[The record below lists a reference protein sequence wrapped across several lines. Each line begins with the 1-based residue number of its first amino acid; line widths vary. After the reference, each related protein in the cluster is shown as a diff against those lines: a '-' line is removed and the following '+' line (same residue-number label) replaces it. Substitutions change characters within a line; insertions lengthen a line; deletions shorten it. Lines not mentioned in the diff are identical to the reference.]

1 MKTITSYLGVRSV
14 RSGSTDDDSRESAS
28 HSSDVLDED
37 IENRFGDLKVAKQG
51 CQQQR
56 KNSSAMSSPISIV
69 PTASFPPP
77 PLVCLPPEVLS
88 VMLGLLSA
96 REVLKLERTCRRL
109 LMQIRFP
116 SGSSQFLWNGMLQRH
131 FGTSFSRL
139 GSAATSGVP
148 SRNDFL
154 HLRNLRLRPMASVE
168 SPKALSDSP
177 NRTPSLRSVPQTW
190 RRRSSPFSP
199 LSEVENVVPL
209 AGVEECDH
217 HAEPVAVLP
226 PKGDVDF
233 VERYN
238 FAVLETNARAVE
250 GDIASTKSKSPFFM
264 PRQCNGWEVDFELCY
279 AGWNGGLLGIVACDP
294 KSSGSASVSLG
305 QSSSSRLNVWCF
317 DFFNSGNRGRDID
330 EWWSR
335 SELDGHHCPV
345 MCNMRSADV
354 GLLTASE
361 SPTRS
366 QQKFRLR
373 FECRMERSTRG
384 SSLDLFLLNK
394 DDRVVRFVARIG
406 DADDTERE
414 EMDDERSENESIG
427 LERLRSYAS
436 RGFDFRPF
444 CGFSPLNNSS
454 EDQPHRQ
461 PEKSHARVLRVV
473 YM

>member
-1 MKTITSYLGVRSV
+1 
-14 RSGSTDDDSRESAS
+14 
-28 HSSDVLDED
+28 
-37 IENRFGDLKVAKQG
+37 
-51 CQQQR
+51 
-56 KNSSAMSSPISIV
+56 
-69 PTASFPPP
+69 
-77 PLVCLPPEVLS
+77 
-88 VMLGLLSA
+88 MLGLLSA

-116 SGSSQFLWNGMLQRH
+116 SGSSQFLWNGMLRRH

-139 GSAATSGVP
+139 GLAATSGVP

-177 NRTPSLRSVPQTW
+177 NHRTPSLRSVPQTW

-199 LSEVENVVPL
+199 LSEVQNVVPL

-226 PKGDVDF
+226 PKGDVGF

-238 FAVLETNARAVE
+238 FAVLETNTRAVE
-250 GDIASTKSKSPFFM
+250 GDIASTTSKSPFFM

-294 KSSGSASVSLG
+294 NGSGSASVSLG
-305 QSSSSRLNVWCF
+305 QSSSSQLNVWCF
-317 DFFNSGNRGRDID
+317 DFFNNGNRGRDID

-335 SELDGHHCPV
+335 SDLDGHHVTV

-354 GLLTASE
+354 GLITASE

-373 FECRMERSTRG
+373 FECRTVRGTRG

-394 DDRVVRFVARIG
+394 DGKVVRFVARIG
-406 DADDTERE
+406 DTDDTEHDD
-414 EMDDERSENESIG
+414 MDDERSENESIG

-444 CGFSPLNNSS
+444 CGFSPLNNAD
-454 EDQPHRQ
+454 DQRHRQ

>member
-1 MKTITSYLGVRSV
+1 MKTITSYLGVRLV
-14 RSGSTDDDSRESAS
+14 RSDSADSRERA
-28 HSSDVLDED
+28 SSDARDED
-37 IENRFGDLKVAKQG
+37 IENRFGDLKVG
-51 CQQQR
+51 ERCQQQR
-56 KNSSAMSSPISIV
+56 KNSSAMSSTKSIV
-69 PTASFPPP
+69 PTASSPPP

-116 SGSSQFLWNGMLQRH
+116 SGSSQFLWNGMLRRH

-168 SPKALSDSP
+168 SPKVLSDSP
-177 NRTPSLRSVPQTW
+177 NHRTPSLRSVPQTW

-199 LSEVENVVPL
+199 LSEVQNVIPL

-226 PKGDVDF
+226 PKGDVGF

-238 FAVLETNARAVE
+238 FAVLETNTRAVE
-250 GDIASTKSKSPFFM
+250 GDIASTTSKSPFFM

-294 KSSGSASVSLG
+294 KGSGSASVSLG
-305 QSSSSRLNVWCF
+305 QSSSSQLNVWCF

-335 SELDGHHCPV
+335 SDLDGHHCPV

-373 FECRMERSTRG
+373 FECRTERGTRG
-384 SSLDLFLLNK
+384 SSLDLFLLNEDGK
-394 DDRVVRFVARIG
+394 VVRFVARIG
-406 DADDTERE
+406 DADDTEHD

-444 CGFSPLNNSS
+444 CGFSPLNNA
-454 EDQPHRQ
+454 EDQSHRQ